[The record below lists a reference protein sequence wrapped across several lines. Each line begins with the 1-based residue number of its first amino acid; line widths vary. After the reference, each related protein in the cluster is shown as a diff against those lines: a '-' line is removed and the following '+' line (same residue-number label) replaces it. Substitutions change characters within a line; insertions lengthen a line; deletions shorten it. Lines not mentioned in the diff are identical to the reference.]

1 MHIAGLMVRSPK
13 LREALDEKTLPTMIE
28 HLRSKLQHAIEDGSA
43 EEEHVRPLL
52 LAFERPGMVW
62 LEPGRNRHQAALLD
76 LITTVTAAI
85 GSRHIVFVRE
95 VEQPLLTGSE
105 PVVVFRGADMIKGVS
120 CAELL
125 TEADPPVAFWEE
137 RKDMLARVGE
147 IFSATAGLAW
157 AADRHTVV
165 LMAHP
170 EIEDGCRLIYA
181 FNELPG
187 DALSGILN
195 TKVVGGSDWVAG
207 AEGDFMLEVL
217 AKAAEI
223 AQRDRARG

>member
-1 MHIAGLMVRSPK
+1 M
-13 LREALDEKTLPTMIE
+13 
-28 HLRSKLQHAIEDGSA
+28 
-43 EEEHVRPLL
+43 RPLL
-52 LAFERPGMVW
+52 LAFDRPGMVS

-85 GSRHIVFVRE
+85 GSRHIVSVRA

-105 PVVVFRGADMIKGVS
+105 PVVVFRDADLINGVS
-120 CAELL
+120 CAALL
-125 TEADPPVAFWEE
+125 TEANPPVAFWEE
-137 RKDMLARVGE
+137 REDMLARVGE
-147 IFSATAGLAW
+147 ILSATAGLAW

-170 EIEDGCRLIYA
+170 ESENGCKLIYA

-195 TKVVGGSDWVAG
+195 VKVVGGSDWVAG

-223 AQRDRARG
+223 AQRGKAQG